1 MIKAVSLGVAD
12 ALALATFWA
21 AVFGSDA
28 EEDLSADKAFV
39 EAAGRSGPNI

>member
-12 ALALATFWA
+12 ALALPTFWA

-28 EEDLSADKAFV
+28 EEDSSTDKAFV
-39 EAAGRSGPNI
+39 EATGWGGPNI